1 MLLAALIVKGG
12 GKFAPP
18 LTLVLFASPV
28 PLFVNIYKNNP
39 NKYEG
44 DGESYNPTYR
54 TSPTNTVDVKE
65 KVGEP

>member
-1 MLLAALIVKGG
+1 
-12 GKFAPP
+12 
-18 LTLVLFASPV
+18 VLFASPV

-44 DGESYNPTYR
+44 NGESYNPTYR